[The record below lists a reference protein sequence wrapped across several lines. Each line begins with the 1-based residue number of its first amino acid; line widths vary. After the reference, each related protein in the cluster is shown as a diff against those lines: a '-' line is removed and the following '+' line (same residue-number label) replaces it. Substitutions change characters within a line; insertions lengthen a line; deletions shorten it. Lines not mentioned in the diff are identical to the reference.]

1 MNHTNSA
8 IFHRNYLSR
17 MIRYHTQATYRGT
30 KPRTE
35 LIQAANRMSRLI
47 DPRRPKGPTEE
58 QKASLRQE
66 AEIQAL
72 CHNWDQLYHRIRTS
86 KFKFLCRAKG
96 QPIHNEYQEAKRA
109 VERLIKARERAL
121 KKQVQAEYDAIAPVN
136 DIQAQLEGNTES
148 IDQTVSTFGP
158 VRYAFVERARVA
170 QAFFDPPSAFNAE
183 GDVNWRVSIVNDL
196 MSLCPLQEGRFRKAS
211 RKRKSRIIECDSEDV
226 DAECTLNAVT
236 SKSSKSESEFE
247 PQVRHLFP
255 LKCKQYQCLYCLGNC
270 TLPLEER
277 LHNLGSKFSL
287 RRHFDRC
294 HTFRP
299 GEPCPFPHSECAVIT
314 LNSMMHFK
322 NHAAKIHG
330 IHMPEKM

>member
-1 MNHTNSA
+1 MDQTNSA

-17 MIRYHTQATYRGT
+17 MIRYHIQATYRGT

-35 LIQAANRMSRLI
+35 LIQTANRMSRLI

-66 AEIQAL
+66 ADIQTL
-72 CHNWDQLYHRIRTS
+72 CHHRDQLYHRIRTS
-86 KFKFLCRAKG
+86 GFKFLYRAKG
-96 QPIHNEYQEAKRA
+96 QPIHDEYQEAKRA
-109 VERLIKARERAL
+109 VERLIKARERAF

-136 DIQAQLEGNTES
+136 DIQAQLEGNAES
-148 IDQTVSTFGP
+148 IDQTVSASGP

-170 QAFFDPPSAFNAE
+170 QAFFDSPSAFNAE
-183 GDVNWRVSIVNDL
+183 GDVYWRISIVDDL
-196 MSLCPLQEGRFRKAS
+196 VSLCPLQKGRFRKAS
-211 RKRKSRIIECDSEDV
+211 RKRRGRIVECDSEKI
-226 DAECTLNAVT
+226 DAECILNAVT
-236 SKSSKSESEFE
+236 SKSPESESE

-255 LKCKQYQCLYCLGNC
+255 LKCKQYQCLHCLGNR
-270 TLPLEER
+270 TLSLEER

-287 RRHFDRC
+287 RRHFNRC

-299 GEPCPFPHSECAVIT
+299 DESCPFLHVECAVIT
-314 LNSMMHFK
+314 LDSMMHFK

-330 IHMPEKM
+330 IYMSEKI

>member
-1 MNHTNSA
+1 
-8 IFHRNYLSR
+8 

-72 CHNWDQLYHRIRTS
+72 CRHRVQLYHRIRTS
-86 KFKFLCRAKG
+86 EFKFVYRAKG
-96 QPIHNEYQEAKRA
+96 QPIHDEYQEAKRA
-109 VERLIKARERAL
+109 VERLIKVRERAL

-136 DIQAQLEGNTES
+136 DIQAQLEGNAES
-148 IDQTVSTFGP
+148 IDQTVSTSRP

-170 QAFFDPPSAFNAE
+170 HAFFDPPSAFNAE
-183 GDVNWRVSIVNDL
+183 GDVNWRVSIVDDL
-196 MSLCPLQEGRFRKAS
+196 VSLCPLQEGRFRKAS
-211 RKRKSRIIECDSEDV
+211 RKRRSRIIECDSEDV

-236 SKSSKSESEFE
+236 SKSSESESE

-255 LKCKQYQCLYCLGNC
+255 LKCKQYQCLHCLGDR

-287 RRHFDRC
+287 RQHFDRC

-299 GEPCPFPHSECAVIT
+299 GEPCPFPHSECAVIM
-314 LNSMMHFK
+314 LSSMMHFK
-322 NHAAKIHG
+322 SHAANIHG
-330 IHMPEKM
+330 IYMSEKM